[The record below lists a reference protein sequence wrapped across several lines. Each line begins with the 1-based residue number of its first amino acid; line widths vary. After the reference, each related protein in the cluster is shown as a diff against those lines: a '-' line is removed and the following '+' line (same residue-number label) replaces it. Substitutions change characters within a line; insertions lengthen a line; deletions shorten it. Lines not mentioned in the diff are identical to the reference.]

1 MLDTE
6 TIKKDFPIFA
16 RENEKTT
23 NPASLKLRRA
33 SKLVYLDNSA
43 TSQTP
48 SLVVDAEREYY
59 ETYRAN
65 VARGLYPLSVKAT
78 AMYDEARGKVARF
91 ISADI
96 REIIFTA
103 SATASANMLVY
114 AMENS
119 DIFHEGDEIVTTV
132 MEHHSMLVPLQE
144 LAKRKKLKLKIIP
157 MTAERELD
165 YAEAEKLI
173 TKKTKLVAFVGVSN
187 VTGTINEMKRL
198 TDLAKSVGAYSIIDA
213 TQAVGHIAVD
223 VKAIGCDLLF
233 FSGHKMCGPTGIG
246 VLYGKKELLEKLHPG
261 FFGGGMVEEVIG
273 NDTSFALVPTKFEAG
288 TPNIAGAIG
297 LGIACEYLE
306 KIGMEKIEAHIQELT
321 RTTLVKMA
329 KIKGVTLYSEMNA
342 EKNAGVISFLID
354 GVHPHDTSEIF
365 ARYGIATR
373 AGHHCAQPLV
383 KAMGQFAVTRVS
395 FYLYNSK
402 EDVDELIKGIEE
414 VKKVFE

>member
-6 TIKKDFPIFA
+6 TIKKDFPIF
-16 RENEKTT
+16 EEKNEK
-23 NPASLKLRRA
+23 LLI
-33 SKLVYLDNSA
+33 YLDNSA

-48 SLVVDAEREYY
+48 GVVLDAERGYY

-78 AMYDEARGKVARF
+78 REYDLARAKVAKF
-91 ISADI
+91 ISSDV
-96 REIIFTA
+96 REVIFTA

-119 DIFHEGDEIVTTV
+119 DIFHEGDEIVTTI

-144 LAKRKKLKLKIIP
+144 LAKRKKMKLKIIP
-157 MTAERELD
+157 MTAEKELD
-165 YAEAEKLI
+165 YVEAEKLI

-198 TDLAKSVGAYSIIDA
+198 SEMAKKVGAYSVIDA
-213 TQAVGHIAVD
+213 TQAVGHIAID
-223 VKAIGCDLLF
+223 VKSIGCDFLF

-273 NDTSFALVPTKFEAG
+273 NDTSFALVPTRFEAG

-297 LGIACEYLE
+297 LGFACEYLE
-306 KIGMEKIEAHIQELT
+306 KIGMEKIEKHIQELT
-321 RTTLVKMA
+321 KYALAEMA
-329 KIKGVTLYSEMNA
+329 KIKGVTLYSEMDA
-342 EKNAGVISFLID
+342 KKNAGVISFLIK
-354 GVHPHDTSEIF
+354 GVHPHDTSEIL

-383 KAMGQFAVTRVS
+383 KAMGQFAVTRAS
-395 FYLYNSK
+395 FYFYNSK
-402 EDVDELIKGIEE
+402 EDVEELIKGIRE
-414 VKKVFE
+414 VKKVFK

>member
-6 TIKKDFPIFA
+6 NIKKDFPIF
-16 RENEKTT
+16 
-23 NPASLKLRRA
+23 A

-48 SLVVDAEREYY
+48 GVVVRAESEYY

-78 AMYDEARGKVARF
+78 AMYDEARAKVAKF
-91 ISADI
+91 IGADT

-103 SATASANMLVY
+103 SATASSNMLVY

-119 DIFHEGDEIVTTV
+119 DIFHEGDEIVTTI

-165 YAEAEKLI
+165 YAMAEKLI

-198 TDLAKSVGAYSIIDA
+198 TELAKTVGAYSIIDA

-223 VKAIGCDLLF
+223 VKAIGCDFLF

-246 VLYGKKELLEKLHPG
+246 VLCGKKELLGKLHPG
-261 FFGGGMVEEVIG
+261 FFGGGMVEEVIE

-297 LGIACEYLE
+297 LGVACEYLE
-306 KIGMEKIEAHIQELT
+306 KIGIANIEKHVQELT
-321 RTTLVKMA
+321 RYAIVELA
-329 KIKGVTLYSEMNA
+329 KIQGLTLYSELNA
-342 EKNAGVISFLID
+342 KKNVGVVSFLIE
-354 GVHPHDTSEIF
+354 GVHPHDTSEIL

-383 KAMGQFAVTRVS
+383 KAMQQFAVTRAS
-395 FYLYNSK
+395 FYFYTSK
-402 EDVDELIKGIEE
+402 EDVDELIKGIGE
-414 VKKVFE
+414 VKKVFK

>member
-1 MLDTE
+1 MLNTE
-6 TIKKDFPIFA
+6 TIKKDFPIFQSK
-16 RENEKTT
+16 EG
-23 NPASLKLRRA
+23 KL
-33 SKLVYLDNSA
+33 LVYLDNSA

-48 SLVVDAEREYY
+48 GIVVDAEREYY

-78 AMYDEARGKVARF
+78 QAYDETRGKVAKF
-91 ISADI
+91 IGADT
-96 REIIFTA
+96 REVVFTA

-157 MTAERELD
+157 MTTEKELD
-165 YAEAEKLI
+165 YVEAEKLI

-198 TDLAKSVGAYSIIDA
+198 TDLAKAVGAYSAIDA

-223 VKAIGCDLLF
+223 VKTIGCDFLF

-297 LGIACEYLE
+297 LGVTCEYLE
-306 KIGMEKIEAHIQELT
+306 KIGMKNIEAHIQELT

-329 KIKGVTLYSEMNA
+329 KIKGVTLYSEMDA
-342 EKNAGVISFLID
+342 EKNAGVISFLIE
-354 GVHPHDTSEIF
+354 GVHPHDTSEIL

-383 KAMGQFAVTRVS
+383 KAMGQFAVTRAS
-395 FYLYNSK
+395 FYFYNSK

-414 VKKVFE
+414 VKKVFK